1 MKKYCKKCLFP
12 RTKPDLYFDDDGICD
27 ACHSAERKHGIDD
40 AIDWGKRAFNFDE
53 IIHDFK
59 KNANGWYD
67 CIIPVS
73 GGKDSTW
80 QVYAMKKIHG
90 MNPLAVTF
98 DQFDQTETG
107 QYNLEILKS
116 IGVDHIHFTLNP
128 NVVKKLVKKGF
139 EIVGDPY
146 WINHVGMFTI
156 PFHIAT
162 KFKIPLVVYGEN
174 PQLEYG
180 GPESSR
186 DNMIMD
192 QRWRQEFG
200 GMRGFREEDM
210 VDEDISIADLR
221 IMRFPEDEDVKLV
234 GVRGVFYGYFF
245 KWDAGKH
252 MELIKKELGWKGLPE
267 PPMGSWV
274 DYENCDMKFID
285 IREHIKF
292 LKYGYGRATDQ
303 LNIEIRNGRVFR
315 DDALEIT
322 KKIDGHYSK
331 KNMKEF
337 CKYIDITEDEFHEII
352 DSFVN
357 YDIFKKV
364 NGDWKMKYDR
374 T

>member
-1 MKKYCKKCLFP
+1 
-12 RTKPDLYFDDDGICD
+12 
-27 ACHSAERKHGIDD
+27 
-40 AIDWGKRAFNFDE
+40 
-53 IIHDFK
+53 
-59 KNANGWYD
+59 
-67 CIIPVS
+67 
-73 GGKDSTW
+73 
-80 QVYAMKKIHG
+80 

-116 IGVDHIHFTLNP
+116 IGVDHIHYTLNP

-146 WINHVGMFTI
+146 WVNHVGMFTI

-210 VDEDISIADLR
+210 VDTEISAADLR
-221 IMRFPEDEDVKLV
+221 IMKFPEDEDVKLV
-234 GVRGVFYGYFF
+234 GVTGIFYGYFF
-245 KWDAGKH
+245 KWDANKH
-252 MELIKKELGWKGLPE
+252 MELIKKELGWKVLPE
-267 PPMGSWV
+267 PPLGSWV

-303 LNIEIRNGRVFR
+303 LNIEIRNERILR

-322 KKIDGHYSK
+322 KKIDGQYSK
-331 KNMKEF
+331 KNMEEF
-337 CKYIDITEDEFHEII
+337 CKYIDITEKEFHEII

-357 YDIFKKV
+357 HDIFEKV
-364 NGDWKMKYDR
+364 NGDWKMKYER
-374 T
+374 A